1 MAWPVTK
8 VVPRS
13 NRGATRCLVYHLSSF
28 ANLLD
33 PIVFLLGVNPS
44 MNQPTQ
50 WEEDIDGPPHHASST
65 SEPVGTTRA
74 TKPAFSAWGCTLPPE
89 IRCFN
94 EQQKPQKMVVKPTAE
109 IFLIAKM
116 GSKQQNLEF

>member
-1 MAWPVTK
+1 VLGIPSVIK
-8 VVPRS
+8 CQPIGS
-13 NRGATRCLVYHLSSF
+13 YCFSF
-28 ANLLD
+28 GGEPLY
-33 PIVFLLGVNPS
+33 
-44 MNQPTQ
+44 QPTQ
-50 WEEDIDGPPHHASST
+50 WEDIDGPPHHASST

-94 EQQKPQKMVVKPTAE
+94 EQQKPQKMVVKPKTAE